1 MLQRLCRGV
10 RFQRLQA
17 SSHASVIPLLSQKQ
31 AGVHMHCHVLSSAS
45 RKLSTL
51 WYTYAEGRT
60 FGQRHRRRRSMLK
73 STQWGTGMDEC
84 LDEMQYDST
93 SVDDWGVNRDMQ
105 KAYRF
110 IACCF

>member
-1 MLQRLCRGV
+1 
-10 RFQRLQA
+10 
-17 SSHASVIPLLSQKQ
+17 
-31 AGVHMHCHVLSSAS
+31 
-45 RKLSTL
+45 
-51 WYTYAEGRT
+51 
-60 FGQRHRRRRSMLK
+60 MLK

-110 IACCF
+110 IPLFLVLPWSTHPTAPICPETPMAIV